1 MESNMRFRTRKVRFS
16 DRELGV
22 LVEETLRAQS
32 KLNRLLPNRVR
43 NNAWRRILR
52 KVNSV
57 AKSRRTLNEVKKRWY
72 DVKRQ
77 RGRDLERLYH
87 QMTMRTSGES
97 CSSDEERGSCNT
109 EFVNFVKEEPEEPK
123 ELQLQLQ
130 PDPFLTDSKLNG
142 QLMPCVPMIKLED
155 IAHHISATPLYSS
168 TDLESLPEQNP
179 PQLNC
184 QTSPALDALNSSCTD
199 ESPNVDSPQS
209 PHNSEIEDV
218 PSPSA
223 VVAAISAEM
232 KQMNAACSAMLA
244 SSTQLLSAVE
254 GLNRVI
260 DAMNYQRSYFHQRM
274 LDSLDTIAIMLKKRD
289 EV

>member
-1 MESNMRFRTRKVRFS
+1 MESKVRFRRRKVRFS

-22 LVEETLRAQS
+22 LVEETLKAQN

-43 NNAWRRILR
+43 NKAWRRILR

-87 QMTMRTSGES
+87 QMTMRASGES
-97 CSSDEERGSCNT
+97 CSSDEERGLCPT
-109 EFVNFVKEEPEEPK
+109 ELASFVKEEPEEPT
-123 ELQLQLQ
+123 ELQLQ
-130 PDPFLTDSKLNG
+130 PDLFQADCKLNG

-168 TDLESLPEQNP
+168 TDMESLPEQNP
-179 PQLNC
+179 PQLNR
-184 QTSPALDALNSSCTD
+184 QTPPALDTLDSSCTD
-199 ESPNVDSPQS
+199 EIPNVDSPQS
-209 PHNSEIEDV
+209 PRNSEIEDI

-232 KQMNAACSAMLA
+232 KQMNAACSALLA

-260 DAMNYQRSYFHQRM
+260 NAMNYQRSYFHQRM
-274 LDSLDTIAIMLKKRD
+274 LDSLDNIAIMLKKHD
-289 EV
+289 GV